1 MFGGSR
7 LDKKI
12 DTYIHKIVNQLN
24 CDEEEKRE
32 LIDEMRDHLHL
43 LKNEYLDE
51 GLTEEKATQ
60 KALESFGEQ
69 KELTKGLQDS
79 LFPYYKVFKIG
90 TWILFVLYSF
100 VVLFKLLFERII
112 VRIFDSIHGMDWNRY
127 IIPPENSEGIIEFL
141 KFNTNIIPFKNTIK
155 YIIGSD
161 HFNLD
166 IIINNTLGNIL
177 IFLPLGIFLPLLFK
191 KYSRVSKIIV
201 TSIVISFSIETI
213 QLVLK
218 IGQFDI
224 DDVILNMIGSI
235 FGFWLLRILKN
246 VIILPKRGY
255 FRRSTN

>member
-1 MFGGSR
+1 M
-7 LDKKI
+7 DKKI
-12 DTYIHKIVNQLN
+12 ETYLSKIVNQLN

-43 LKNEYLDE
+43 LKNEYLEE
-51 GLTEEKATQ
+51 GLTEEEATQ

-69 KELTKGLQDS
+69 KQLTKGLQDS
-79 LFPYYKVFKIG
+79 LIPYYKVFKIG
-90 TWILFVLYSF
+90 TWILFGLYSF
-100 VVLFKLLFERII
+100 IVLFKLLFERMI
-112 VRIFDSIHGMDWNRY
+112 VRILDTINGIEWNRY
-127 IIPPENSEGIIEFL
+127 VIFPENSEGYLEFL
-141 KFNTNIIPFKNTIK
+141 KFNMNIIPFKNTIK
-155 YIIGSD
+155 YITGSN

-177 IFLPLGIFLPLLFK
+177 IFLPLGLFLPLLFK
-191 KYSRVSKIIV
+191 RFSRVSKVMV

-224 DDVILNMIGSI
+224 DDVILNTIGSI
-235 FGFWLLRILKN
+235 FGFLLLKILKN
-246 VIILPKRGY
+246 VITLPKRGY